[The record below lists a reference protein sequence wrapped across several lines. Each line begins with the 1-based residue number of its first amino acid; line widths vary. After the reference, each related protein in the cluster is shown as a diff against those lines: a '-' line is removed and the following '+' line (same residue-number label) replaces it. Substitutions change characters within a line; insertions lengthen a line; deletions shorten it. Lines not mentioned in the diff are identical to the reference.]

1 MISSTE
7 KLTRI
12 CGSWERRQISIPYL
26 AAGLDQVLEET
37 RDEFDVDTAG
47 EALRIWGVIEIIN
60 ASILDENRKASPEE
74 MRELDR
80 LVEKFRNL
88 VGEHL

>member
-1 MISSTE
+1 M
-7 KLTRI
+7 
-12 CGSWERRQISIPYL
+12 
-26 AAGLDQVLEET
+26 EET
-37 RDEFDVDTAG
+37 RDEFDVDAAG

>member
-37 RDEFDVDTAG
+37 RDEFDVDAAG
-47 EALRIWGVIEIIN
+47 EALRIWG
-60 ASILDENRKASPEE
+60 S
-74 MRELDR
+74 
-80 LVEKFRNL
+80 
-88 VGEHL
+88 